1 LLASDSIIVCFSM
14 RTDLMVQPNPVS
26 RSEEHMLG
34 HGFYNK
40 HSHEQRK
47 ANAFTL
53 PLIAE
58 AINQINLD
66 QIGDE
71 FRIADHGSAQ
81 GQNSLL
87 PMKTAIAQ
95 IKELAAKHRRIAI
108 PISITHTDL
117 PTNDWATLFQTIL
130 FSPDSYL
137 ADERNIFCFGSG
149 TSIYGKF
156 FLRTTSHSAIR
167 PSPNTG

>member
-1 LLASDSIIVCFSM
+1 
-14 RTDLMVQPNPVS
+14 MVQPNPVS

-40 HSHEQRK
+40 HSHEQGK

-71 FRIADHGSAQ
+71 FRIADYGSAQ

-87 PMKTAIAQ
+87 PMPLGLALDAYLEKAIVRGFAGDKTA
-95 IKELAAKHRRIAI
+95 
-108 PISITHTDL
+108 DL
-117 PTNDWATLFQTIL
+117 TRKIDF
-130 FSPDSYL
+130 
-137 ADERNIFCFGSG
+137 
-149 TSIYGKF
+149 
-156 FLRTTSHSAIR
+156 
-167 PSPNTG
+167 